1 MLDVDTSSKK
11 KIIFRLTLVTYMVSL
26 AFVLTMHRT
35 STIQLQY
42 FKIELSW
49 NSNSRSYIT
58 PSLFIVSFSVLFECR
73 YTCIKCNSTKIVLR
87 MLFCYWLCY
96 SLLILLYTVSSTAMC
111 TCSKMAVASLRF

>member
-1 MLDVDTSSKK
+1 MLDVDTNSK
-11 KIIFRLTLVTYMVSL
+11 KIIFRPTLVTCMVSL
-26 AFVLTMHRT
+26 AFVLTIHRT

-49 NSNSRSYIT
+49 NSNHRSYFT
-58 PSLFIVSFSVLFECR
+58 PSLFIVSLSVLFERR

-96 SLLILLYTVSSTAMC
+96 SLSILLYTVISTAMC
-111 TCSKMAVASLRF
+111 TCSKMAAASLRF